1 MSFLPSISP
10 GNVKGKVPTDW
21 KFDNDTTW
29 TRPTEWIDLN
39 IPSGV
44 PEKIIGLVAV
54 FPSDSHNYVSFNID
68 TNDGSSLTVNWGDGT
83 TETIAEDTTV
93 FHAYDYDSITSDTST
108 AKSTVFRGYKQVKF
122 EITLTGSAAFD
133 AINFDVAGPFVTHA
147 SSLYRRGSNILD
159 LFVSSANST
168 YMDISDNYPFSICEQ
183 IEIRNTSSNRLTTP
197 SLLYQSAK
205 SLQSIP
211 FVPFITTSN
220 VTFRQAFYGCHV
232 LRRLPDD
239 FADPDKYW
247 FTNPTSYQETF
258 RYCFKLEYLPNGLF
272 GTTEWSSCGSFY
284 LMFAECRALKY
295 IPYLPMRTGS
305 GTDTR
310 CDYMFYNC
318 TFLKAIP
325 QGFSVERAD
334 TNGIDR
340 TFYNVSK
347 CTDWSALYDGGVAML
362 DNLNIAQGSTFSM
375 SYAFGQWDNL
385 LEFPY
390 IGSFSKHKGDAYA
403 MFLGSNKMVRFNS
416 QYTHIDLSGATG
428 LRQAFQDLYCMEE
441 LPEIRV
447 RSLTASNAFY
457 YTFYNMYALRSLKM
471 TGMISHTG
479 NGEYYRCFYNCRTLA
494 VIDGVD
500 FSFATEA
507 SDYYQIFHVCR
518 DISAIRFPGTFRA
531 GYASPRINVTVN
543 GHADV
548 SGEYQINANGEGY
561 AQVGG
566 NGILSVV
573 SQAINEAGD
582 LEYQWTFIDNSD
594 GSPSHNSDYEAD
606 TQNTPHLA
614 TWPANTLTF
623 TEVETGFKYSLG
635 NDGLRYCPIQRED
648 MLEIF
653 NQLVTQTSGTQTL
666 DLRDN
671 SYTADL
677 TAADKLI
684 AENKGW
690 NLSL

>member
-10 GNVKGKVPTDW
+10 GNVKGKLPTDW
-21 KFDNDTTW
+21 KFDDDLTW

-39 IPSGV
+39 VPSGV

-68 TNDGSSLTVNWGDGT
+68 TNDGSSFTVNWGDGT

-108 AKSTVFRGYKQVKF
+108 AKSTVFRGYKQAKF
-122 EITLTGSAAFD
+122 EITLTGSAAFGS
-133 AINFDVAGPFVTHA
+133 INFDVNGPFVTHS

-168 YMDISDNYPFSICEQ
+168 YMEISDNVPLSICEQ

-205 SLQSIP
+205 ALQSIP

-220 VTFRQAFYGCHV
+220 VNYRQTFYSCHA
-232 LRRLPDD
+232 LRHLPDD
-239 FADPDKYW
+239 FADPDRYW
-247 FTNPTSYQETF
+247 FTNSTNFQETF
-258 RYCFKLEYLPNGLF
+258 RYCFKLCYLPNGLF
-272 GTTEWSSCGSFY
+272 GTTEWSSCGTFY
-284 LMFAECRALKY
+284 LMFADCRYLKH
-295 IPYLPMRTGS
+295 IPYLPMRTGA

-310 CDYMFYNC
+310 CDYMFFNC
-318 TFLKAIP
+318 YHLKAIP
-325 QGFSVERAD
+325 QGFSAERAD

-340 TFYNVSK
+340 IFYNVSR
-347 CTDWSALYDGGVAML
+347 CTDWSALYDNGVALL
-362 DNLNIAQGSTFSM
+362 DNLNITQGSTFNM
-375 SYAFGQWDNL
+375 SYAFGNWDNL

-390 IGSFSKHKGDAYA
+390 IGDFAKHKGDAYA
-403 MFLGSNKMVRFNS
+403 MFLGSNKMLRFNS
-416 QYTHIDLSGATG
+416 QYTHLDLRGATG
-428 LRQAFQDLYCMEE
+428 LRQAFQDCYCMEE

-494 VIDGVD
+494 VIDGLD

-561 AQVGG
+561 TQVGG
-566 NGILSVV
+566 NGVLSVV
-573 SQAINEAGD
+573 SQVINEAGD
-582 LEYQWTFIDNSD
+582 LGYQWTFIDGSD
-594 GSPSHNSDYEAD
+594 GSPSHNTSHEAD
-606 TQNTPHLA
+606 MQNTPWA
-614 TWPANTLTF
+614 AAWPSNTLTF
-623 TEVETGFKYSLG
+623 SEVETGFKYSLG
-635 NDGLRYCPIQRED
+635 NDALRYCPIQRED
-648 MLEIF
+648 MIEIF
-653 NQLVTQTSGTQTL
+653 NQLVTISHSATL
-666 DLRDN
+666 DIRNN

-677 TAADKLI
+677 TAADKAI
-684 AENKGW
+684 ATDKGW
-690 NLSL
+690 SLSL

>member
-1 MSFLPSISP
+1 
-10 GNVKGKVPTDW
+10 
-21 KFDNDTTW
+21 
-29 TRPTEWIDLN
+29 
-39 IPSGV
+39 
-44 PEKIIGLVAV
+44 
-54 FPSDSHNYVSFNID
+54 
-68 TNDGSSLTVNWGDGT
+68 
-83 TETIAEDTTV
+83 
-93 FHAYDYDSITSDTST
+93 
-108 AKSTVFRGYKQVKF
+108 
-122 EITLTGSAAFD
+122 
-133 AINFDVAGPFVTHA
+133 
-147 SSLYRRGSNILD
+147 
-159 LFVSSANST
+159 
-168 YMDISDNYPFSICEQ
+168 
-183 IEIRNTSSNRLTTP
+183 
-197 SLLYQSAK
+197 
-205 SLQSIP
+205 
-211 FVPFITTSN
+211 
-220 VTFRQAFYGCHV
+220 
-232 LRRLPDD
+232 
-239 FADPDKYW
+239 
-247 FTNPTSYQETF
+247 
-258 RYCFKLEYLPNGLF
+258 
-272 GTTEWSSCGSFY
+272 
-284 LMFAECRALKY
+284 
-295 IPYLPMRTGS
+295 
-305 GTDTR
+305 
-310 CDYMFYNC
+310 
-318 TFLKAIP
+318 
-325 QGFSVERAD
+325 
-334 TNGIDR
+334 
-340 TFYNVSK
+340 
-347 CTDWSALYDGGVAML
+347 
-362 DNLNIAQGSTFSM
+362 
-375 SYAFGQWDNL
+375 
-385 LEFPY
+385 
-390 IGSFSKHKGDAYA
+390 
-403 MFLGSNKMVRFNS
+403 
-416 QYTHIDLSGATG
+416 
-428 LRQAFQDLYCMEE
+428 MEE
-441 LPEIRV
+441 LAEIKV

-561 AQVGG
+561 TQVGG
-566 NGILSVV
+566 NGNLSVV

-594 GSPSHNSDYEAD
+594 GSPSHNSNYEAD

-666 DLRDN
+666 AIRNN
-671 SYTADL
+671 SYTEDL